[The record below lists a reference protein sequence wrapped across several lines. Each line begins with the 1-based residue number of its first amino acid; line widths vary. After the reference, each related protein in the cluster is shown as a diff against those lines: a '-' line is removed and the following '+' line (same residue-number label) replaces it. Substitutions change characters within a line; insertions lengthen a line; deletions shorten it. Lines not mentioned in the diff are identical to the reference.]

1 MLETKRRP
9 ARAPEDCRMN
19 LYHDTFRGRLRWYV
33 KVNKT
38 GRRIDITEKYS
49 TDERSDF
56 HQAWEAAVRA
66 LGGVPR
72 MRRTRPDEAPP
83 TTTRRY
89 LISDV
94 SDKGQLRWYVQ
105 LRDKLPKIRIHE
117 QFGSDEFNRAV
128 DAAIVDQIGKFGDAT
143 DWVRA
148 EKQRREKRQP
158 LSITPPIP
166 GSLRWFWMLYK
177 QRDRWL
183 GNLAVGEEGL
193 AESTRNGRTGLIE
206 PLLYGNGERPFAAL
220 TRRVLREEL
229 KARTPVQAGNLLSA
243 LRHMIGWMIDEE
255 HIEPDDDPTIGLKS
269 GKAKASRES
278 GGWAP
283 WTEENMAKYRARWPL
298 GTEARLMFD
307 ILHFTHLRLGDAF
320 RFGPEHL
327 HRTLKM
333 MMVKVAT
340 EKSKGRTIAVVPVH
354 RDFAVSLAAARNAGI
369 LGTGEVFTG
378 KLVKGEIMPMHKKA
392 WAAKFK
398 KFARLAG
405 VNEPKKNCHGV
416 RKARAEVAAYSECT
430 EAQMMAMFGWRDN
443 KMPAL
448 YIAKA
453 SREKLAISGMEKI
466 EAYDQIENI
475 ADLAMPIDQNRIVT
489 FESNRRKKS

>member
-1 MLETKRRP
+1 
-9 ARAPEDCRMN
+9 MN
-19 LYHDTFRGRLRWYV
+19 LYHDTHRGRLRWYV
-33 KVNKT
+33 KISKI
-38 GRRIDITEKYS
+38 GRRIDITEDYS

-72 MRRTRPDEAPP
+72 MGRAKPDEVPV
-83 TTTRRY
+83 TTRRY

-117 QFGSDEFNRAV
+117 QFGSNEFNLAV

-148 EKQRREKRQP
+148 EKQRREKRAP
-158 LSITPPIP
+158 LPTTPPLP
-166 GSLRWFWMLYK
+166 GSLRWYWTLYK
-177 QRDRWL
+177 QSDPWL
-183 GNLAVGEEGL
+183 GNLAIGEEGL
-193 AESTRNGRTGLIE
+193 AESTRDARTGLIE
-206 PLLYGNGERPFAAL
+206 PPLCDNGERPFAAL
-220 TRRVLREEL
+220 SRKVLREEM

-243 LRHMIGWMIDEE
+243 LRHLIGWMIDEE

-278 GGWAP
+278 GGWVP
-283 WTEENMAKYRARWPL
+283 WTEDDMAKYRARWSL

-307 ILHFTHLRLGDAF
+307 ILHYTHLRLGDAS
-320 RFGPEHL
+320 RFGSAHL
-327 HRTLKM
+327 QCVLKT

-340 EKSKGRTIAVVPVH
+340 EKSKGRTTATVPVH

-369 LGTGEVFTG
+369 LGTGEAFTG
-378 KLVKGEIMPMHKKA
+378 KMVNGEVLPMNKKA

-430 EAQMMAMFGWRDN
+430 EAQMMAMFGWRDH

-453 SREKLAISGMEKI
+453 NLDKLAVGGMAKI
-466 EAYDQIENI
+466 EAYDQMENI

-489 FESNRRKKS
+489 FESNRRKKP

>member
-1 MLETKRRP
+1 MLVSKRRP
-9 ARAPEDCRMN
+9 PRAPDDHRMN
-19 LYHDTFRGRLRWYV
+19 LYHDTHRGRLRWYV
-33 KVNKT
+33 KISKI
-38 GRRIDITEKYS
+38 GRRIDITEDYS

-72 MRRTRPDEAPP
+72 MRRAKPDEVPV
-83 TTTRRY
+83 TTRRY
-89 LISDV
+89 LINDV

-117 QFGSDEFNRAV
+117 QFGSNEFNLAV

-148 EKQRREKRQP
+148 EKQRREKRAP
-158 LSITPPIP
+158 LPTTPPLP
-166 GSLRWFWMLYK
+166 GSLRWYWTLYK
-177 QRDRWL
+177 QSDPWL
-183 GNLAVGEEGL
+183 GNLAIGEEGL
-193 AESTRNGRTGLIE
+193 AESTRDARTGLIE
-206 PLLYGNGERPFAAL
+206 PLLCDNGERPFAAL
-220 TRRVLREEL
+220 SRKVLREEM
-229 KARTPVQAGNLLSA
+229 KARTPVQAGNMLSA
-243 LRHMIGWMIDEE
+243 LRHLIGWMIDEE

-278 GGWAP
+278 GGWVP
-283 WTEENMAKYRARWPL
+283 WTEDDMAKYRARWSL

-307 ILHFTHLRLGDAF
+307 ILHYTHLRLGDAS
-320 RFGPEHL
+320 RFGSAHL
-327 HRTLKM
+327 QCVLKT

-340 EKSKGRTIAVVPVH
+340 EKSKGRTTATVPVH

-369 LGTGEVFTG
+369 LGTGEAFTG
-378 KLVKGEIMPMHKKA
+378 KMVNGEVLPMNKKA

-430 EAQMMAMFGWRDN
+430 EAQMMAMFGWRDH

-453 SREKLAISGMEKI
+453 NLDKLAVGGMAKI
-466 EAYDQIENI
+466 EAYDQMENI

-489 FESNRRKKS
+489 FESNRRKKP

>member
-1 MLETKRRP
+1 
-9 ARAPEDCRMN
+9 
-19 LYHDTFRGRLRWYV
+19 
-33 KVNKT
+33 
-38 GRRIDITEKYS
+38 
-49 TDERSDF
+49 
-56 HQAWEAAVRA
+56 
-66 LGGVPR
+66 
-72 MRRTRPDEAPP
+72 
-83 TTTRRY
+83 
-89 LISDV
+89 
-94 SDKGQLRWYVQ
+94 VQ
-105 LRDKLPKIRIHE
+105 LRDKLPKIRIYE
-117 QFGSDEFNRAV
+117 QFGSEEFNRAV

-148 EKQRREKRQP
+148 EKQTREKREP
-158 LSITPPIP
+158 LPNTPPVP
-166 GSLRWFWMLYK
+166 GSLRWYWTLYR
-177 QRDRWL
+177 QSDRWL
-183 GNLAVGEEGL
+183 GNAAIGEEGL
-193 AESTRNGRTGLIE
+193 AESTRDARTGLIE
-206 PLLYGNGERPFAAL
+206 PLLRDNGERSFAAL

-278 GGWAP
+278 GGWVP
-283 WTEENMAKYRARWPL
+283 WTEEDMAKYRARWPL
-298 GTEARLMFD
+298 GTEARLTFD
-307 ILHFTHLRLGDAF
+307 ILHLQRV
-320 RFGPEHL
+320 
-327 HRTLKM
+327 LKT

-340 EKSKGRTIAVVPVH
+340 EKSKGRTTATVPVH

-378 KLVKGEIMPMHKKA
+378 KLVKGEILPMNKKA

-416 RKARAEVAAYSECT
+416 RKARAEVAAYSNCT
-430 EAQMMAMFGWRDN
+430 EAQMMAMFGWRDH

-453 SREKLAISGMEKI
+453 SLDKLAISGMAKI
-466 EAYDQIENI
+466 QAYDQMENI

-489 FESNRRKKS
+489 FESNRRKKP

>member
-9 ARAPEDCRMN
+9 PRAPEDHRMN

-33 KVNKT
+33 KISRT
-38 GRRIDITEKYS
+38 GRRVDITEEYS
-49 TDERSDF
+49 ADERSDF

-72 MRRTRPDEAPP
+72 MRRTRPDEVPA
-83 TTTRRY
+83 TTRRY

-94 SDKGQLRWYVQ
+94 SDWGQLRWYVQ

-117 QFGSDEFNRAV
+117 EFGSDEFNRAV

-148 EKQRREKRQP
+148 EKQRREKREP
-158 LSITPPIP
+158 LPNTPPVP
-166 GSLRWFWMLYK
+166 GSLRWYWTLYK
-177 QRDRWL
+177 QSDRWL
-183 GNLAVGEEGL
+183 GNAAIGEEGL
-193 AESTRNGRTGLIE
+193 AESTRDARIGLIE
-206 PLLYGNGERPFAAL
+206 PLLCDNGEHPFAAL
-220 TRRVLREEL
+220 TRKALREEL

-278 GGWAP
+278 GGWVP
-283 WTEENMAKYRARWPL
+283 WTEEDMAKYRARWPL

-307 ILHFTHLRLGDAF
+307 ILHYTHLRLGDAS
-320 RFGPEHL
+320 RFGAAHL
-327 HRTLKM
+327 QRTLKTL
-333 MMVKVAT
+333 MVKVAT
-340 EKSKGRTIAVVPVH
+340 EKSKGRTTATVPVH
-354 RDFAVSLAAARNAGI
+354 RDFALSLAAARNAGI
-369 LGTGEVFTG
+369 LGMGEVFTG
-378 KLVKGEIMPMHKKA
+378 KLVNGEIVPMNKKA

-416 RKARAEVAAYSECT
+416 RKARAEVAAYSDCT
-430 EAQMMAMFGWRDN
+430 EAQMMAMFGWRDH

-453 SREKLAISGMEKI
+453 SLDKLAIGGMAKI
-466 EAYDQIENI
+466 EAYDQTENI

-489 FESNRRKKS
+489 LESNRRKKS

>member
-1 MLETKRRP
+1 MLDSKRRP
-9 ARAPEDCRMN
+9 PRAPDDHRMN
-19 LYHDTFRGRLRWYV
+19 LYHDTHRGRLRWYV
-33 KVNKT
+33 KISKI
-38 GRRIDITEKYS
+38 GRRIDITEDYS

-72 MRRTRPDEAPP
+72 MGRAKPDEVPV
-83 TTTRRY
+83 TTRRY

-117 QFGSDEFNRAV
+117 QFGSNEFNLAV

-148 EKQRREKRQP
+148 EKQRREKRAP
-158 LSITPPIP
+158 LPTTPPLP
-166 GSLRWFWMLYK
+166 SSLRWYWTLYK
-177 QRDRWL
+177 QSDPWL
-183 GNLAVGEEGL
+183 GNLAIGEEGL
-193 AESTRNGRTGLIE
+193 AESTRDARTGLIE
-206 PLLYGNGERPFAAL
+206 PPLCDNGERPFAAL
-220 TRRVLREEL
+220 SRKVLREEM

-243 LRHMIGWMIDEE
+243 LRHLIGWMIDEE

-278 GGWAP
+278 GGWVP
-283 WTEENMAKYRARWPL
+283 WTEDDMAKYRARWSL

-307 ILHFTHLRLGDAF
+307 ILHYTHLRLGDAS
-320 RFGPEHL
+320 RFGSAHL
-327 HRTLKM
+327 QFVLKT

-340 EKSKGRTIAVVPVH
+340 EKSKGRTTATVPVH

-369 LGTGEVFTG
+369 LGTGEAFTG
-378 KLVKGEIMPMHKKA
+378 KMVNGEVLPMNKKA

-430 EAQMMAMFGWRDN
+430 EAQMMAMFGWRDH

-453 SREKLAISGMEKI
+453 NLDKLAVGGMAKI
-466 EAYDQIENI
+466 EAYDQMENI